1 MLPHEHE
8 RPGPTPIIRMDGADV
23 TYHLWIARAYGECH
37 LLVIR
42 CGAHGD
48 VFASIVNDRE
58 PCKNDTTAV
67 GF

>member
-1 MLPHEHE
+1 
-8 RPGPTPIIRMDGADV
+8 MDGADV